1 MNAVALSSAAT
12 RSPLWIAIWAVPIAA
27 LLAVLPWVLEP
38 YRTIQLAY
46 GLIFAIAGLGFNLLL
61 GYTGLLSFGH
71 SAYFGVGAYAVAFMV
86 KYLHVQSMELF
97 LIGTV
102 VASLLV
108 TALFGYVCV
117 RYTRIFFSIL
127 TLALSQVL
135 WSLAFKFFW
144 VTGGTDGLRVPT
156 PKLLGVATAEHEDK
170 IQFLSHSYYYY
181 VLALFVGCVA
191 VMWLIVHSPFGK
203 ALQAIRDNET
213 RARFVGI
220 RIRRYRFVA
229 FLVSGV
235 FTAIAGALWV
245 PLNGLTTPD
254 ALVWTFSGEI
264 VFMSVLGGFRNF
276 TGPIVGAVVYNYL
289 KDFAV
294 GFTVYWQTLM
304 GVVLVVLVLML
315 PTGIVGSAK
324 LLAAMARRR
333 FAR

>member
-1 MNAVALSSAAT
+1 MNAVALRPAAT

-156 PKLLGVATAEHEDK
+156 PKLLGAVVESEDK

-181 VLALFVGCVA
+181 VLALFVACVA

>member
-1 MNAVALSSAAT
+1 
-12 RSPLWIAIWAVPIAA
+12 
-27 LLAVLPWVLEP
+27 
-38 YRTIQLAY
+38 
-46 GLIFAIAGLGFNLLL
+46 
-61 GYTGLLSFGH
+61 
-71 SAYFGVGAYAVAFMV
+71 
-86 KYLHVQSMELF
+86 
-97 LIGTV
+97 
-102 VASLLV
+102 V

-156 PKLLGVATAEHEDK
+156 PKLLGVATGEHEDK
-170 IQFLSHSYYYY
+170 IQFLSHGYYYY
-181 VLALFVGCVA
+181 VLAVFIVCVA

-229 FLVSGV
+229 FVISGI